1 MKKII
6 LYIVNFIKFITVD
19 IWRISAYEETGKKG
33 ILYLVLKTI
42 VLTIRDFYEG
52 KMQVKASALT
62 YYSVF
67 SLIPMVAFIFGVARG
82 FGFDNEIIDF
92 LAYEYPAQAES
103 IKYMF
108 GLAEAYLQHAKGGVF
123 VGIGIVFLLWSI
135 LNVFTQ
141 IENSFNEIWRV
152 KKNRSIFRKFTDFF
166 SLLMLIPFLITIS
179 SGISFYFNHLL
190 SYLNNS
196 YIASPALQILI
207 ALLPYV
213 VAWLVFTL
221 IYLVVPNTKVRFS
234 KAAIAGLAIGI
245 AFMLFKMLYIWGQKW
260 MTSYNAIYGSLA
272 AIPLLLLFIQIT
284 WSIILF
290 GAELSYA
297 GQSVRNFEYE
307 SDVENISPRYYQFT
321 LLALARIIIKRFENG
336 QEPLSVEKL
345 SVQYKL
351 PVRLVS
357 MLVDRLLQVGIIIET
372 FSVEKEK
379 DPAYVPAVDINK
391 ITIAYFF
398 NKIDTNG
405 SESFNLERREDFKEI
420 WKYVSGI
427 RETVSRASKNKLV
440 KDLN

>member
-67 SLIPMVAFIFGVARG
+67 ALIPMVAFIFGVARG
-82 FGFDNEIIDF
+82 FDYHDEIVNY
-92 LAYEYPAQAES
+92 LVYQYPKQEENIIQVFKLAES
-103 IKYMF
+103 
-108 GLAEAYLQHAKGGVF
+108 YLEHAKGSAF
-123 VGIGIVFLLWSI
+123 VGIGIVFLLWSV

-141 IENSFNEIWRV
+141 IEDSFNEIWRI
-152 KKNRSIFRKFTDFF
+152 KKSRSIFRKFTDFF
-166 SLLMLIPFLITIS
+166 SLFLLIPLLIALS
-179 SGISFYFNHLL
+179 SGISFYFNHLID
-190 SYLNNS
+190 YLGNS
-196 YIASPALQILI
+196 YIVSPVLRVLI

-213 VAWLVFTL
+213 ITWFIFTL
-221 IYLVVPNTKVRFS
+221 IYLIVPNTKVRFS

-245 AFMLFKMLYIWGQKW
+245 TFMLFQTLYIWGQKW

-297 GQSVRNFEYE
+297 GQSVRNFEYKSE
-307 SDVENISPRYYQFT
+307 VENISQRYYRFA

-336 QEPLSVEKL
+336 EEPLSMEKL
-345 SVQYKL
+345 AIQYKL
-351 PVRLVS
+351 PIRLVS
-357 MLVDRLLQVGIIIET
+357 ATIERLLNVGIIIET
-372 FSVEKEK
+372 FNAEKE
-379 DPAYVPAVDINK
+379 PAYMPAIDINK
-391 ITIAYFF
+391 ITITYFF
-398 NKIDTNG
+398 NKIDAYGAEN
-405 SESFNLERREDFKEI
+405 FNLEDREDFKSI
-420 WKYVSGI
+420 WEYTFRV
-427 RETVSRASKNKLV
+427 RETINRVSKNKLV
-440 KDLN
+440 KDL